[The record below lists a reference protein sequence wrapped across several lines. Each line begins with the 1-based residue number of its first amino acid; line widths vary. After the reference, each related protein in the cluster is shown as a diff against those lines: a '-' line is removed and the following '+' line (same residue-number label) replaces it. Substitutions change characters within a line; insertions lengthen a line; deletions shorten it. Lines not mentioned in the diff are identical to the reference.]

1 MNRKSKI
8 IAQKTKNSSFFL
20 LLFAFAVVFAL
31 CGLTFADNSEQPEAI
46 QQQPAP
52 AAKTDANMP
61 EPATTAGIAKPAPA
75 PEKDPNAVVITVNGA
90 TITQGRIEKMIEPQ
104 LRKMS
109 GQIPAMFLNTYKSG
123 LRQRAAEGL
132 IGELLLDEKMKETKT
147 TATEEEVIS
156 QIEEMAS
163 QQKLSLEDFKSLLNA
178 YGKSFEEVKEQIQKG
193 LSYQKLLEKQ
203 WAGKI
208 NVTQDDAKKFYDE
221 NKQRFKTPEQIK
233 ASHILIKPDISDPTT
248 DPNQAKAAAA
258 EKAQKLL
265 DQIKNG
271 ADFAELA
278 RANSDGPSA
287 KNGGDLKFFRRGQM
301 TPAFEKAAFALK
313 PGQVSD
319 DVVETRFGYHI
330 IKVTDHKDAG
340 VTTFEQAKDD
350 IVEELTQTK
359 KGKIAMEYI
368 DSLKTAAN
376 IVYLDPTL
384 KKTPPMQPGQKP
396 AIRETAPPETADAD
410 ANQPENK

>member
-8 IAQKTKNSSFFL
+8 IAQKTRNSSFFL
-20 LLFAFAVVFAL
+20 LIFAFTAVFAL
-31 CGLTFADNSEQPEAI
+31 CGLTFADDSEQP
-46 QQQPAP
+46 QPAP
-52 AAKTDANMP
+52 AAKTDADVSEP
-61 EPATTAGIAKPAPA
+61 TAEPGIAQPATA
-75 PEKDPNAVVITVNGA
+75 PEKDPNAVAITVNGA
-90 TITQGRIEKMIEPQ
+90 AITQGRIEKMIEPQ

-147 TATEEEVIS
+147 TATEQEVIS

-178 YGKSFEEVKEQIQKG
+178 YGKSFEEVKEQIKKG

-208 NVTQDDAKKFYDE
+208 NVTQEDAKKFYDE
-221 NKQRFKTPEQIK
+221 NKRRFEIPEQVR
-233 ASHILIKPDISDPTT
+233 ASHILIKPDISDPNA
-248 DPNQAKAAAA
+248 DPNQAKAVAA
-258 EKAQKLL
+258 EKAEKLL

-287 KNGGDLKFFRRGQM
+287 KNGGDLNFFGKGQM
-301 TPAFEKAAFALK
+301 VPAFEKVAFALK
-313 PGQVSD
+313 SGQVSD

-330 IKVTDHKDAG
+330 IKVTDRKDAG
-340 VTTFEQAKDD
+340 VTTFEQAKDG
-350 IVEELTQTK
+350 IVEELTQTQ

-368 DSLKTAAN
+368 DSLKADAN

-384 KKTPPMQPGQKP
+384 KKTPPPQPGQKP
-396 AIRETAPPETADAD
+396 AIRKTAPPETAEAGT
-410 ANQPENK
+410 NQQENK